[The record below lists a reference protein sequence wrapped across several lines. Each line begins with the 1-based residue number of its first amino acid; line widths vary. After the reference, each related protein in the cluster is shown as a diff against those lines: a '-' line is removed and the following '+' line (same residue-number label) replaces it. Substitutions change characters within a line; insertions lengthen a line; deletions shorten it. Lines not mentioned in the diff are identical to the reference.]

1 MSYCI
6 GMDLGTSAL
15 KMTLVNEEGQ
25 VIETKTKEY
34 PLILSKP
41 GYAEQDPTNW
51 VNALKEGLKEFAR
64 MYSDIKGLV
73 IDGQMHGLVALDK
86 DFDIIRPCILWN
98 DTRSQKQCDVLNQN
112 SDFLLKETGNIAFPG
127 FTLPKIL
134 WMKENEPELYEKIR
148 YVMLPKDYLNFVLT
162 GNLYTDYSDAAGT
175 LALDVKNR
183 CWSEKM
189 IGLIGLDMECFPKIV
204 ETGENLGEMKDEL
217 RKELGFGNKVFI
229 YQGAADNA
237 AAAISNG
244 VIGDGEC
251 SLSLGTSGTIY
262 IASKKYSYCPNGA
275 IHSFLSG
282 NKSYCL
288 LGCMLS
294 AASCLKWFNDN
305 ILENKDYS
313 KYQDE
318 IEEKDLG
325 ENSLYFL
332 PYLMGERSPI
342 NDADA
347 KGAFIG
353 LTMSTS
359 RKEMT
364 QAVLEGVAFA
374 LKDSMAV
381 IEEMGIKVSEACLTG
396 GGSKSSLWREILSAV
411 LNLPL
416 HMLSSSYGP
425 SYGMAVVGL
434 VSMGCFPSLE
444 EFKHSHLQVKETIY
458 PNQELVKKYNE
469 KYQHYKKLYPA
480 LKGLF

>member
-15 KMTLVNEEGQ
+15 KMTLVDEKGR
-25 VIETKTKEY
+25 VVETKTKEY
-34 PLILSKP
+34 PLILPKP
-41 GYAEQDPTNW
+41 GYAEQNPSVW
-51 VNALKEGLKEFAR
+51 VKALKEGLLEFASL
-64 MYSDIKGLV
+64 YSDIEGLV

-86 DFDIIRPCILWN
+86 DFDVIRPCILWN
-98 DTRSQKQCDVLNQN
+98 DTRSQEECDVLNQDT
-112 SDFLLKETGNIAFPG
+112 DFLLKETGNIAFPG

-134 WMKENEPELYEKIR
+134 WMKKNEPELFEKIR
-148 YVMLPKDYLNFVLT
+148 YIMLPKDYLNFVLT

-183 CWSEKM
+183 CWSKKIIEM
-189 IGLIGLDMECFPKIV
+189 TGLDMDCFPRIV
-204 ETGENLGEMKDEL
+204 ETGENLGEMKESL
-217 RKELGFGNKVFI
+217 RKELGFKNRVYI

-244 VIGDGEC
+244 VIDEGEC

-262 IASKKYSYCPNGA
+262 IATKNYSYCQNGA

-282 NKSYCL
+282 NRSYCL

-294 AASCLKWFNDN
+294 AASCLKWFNDS

-318 IEEKDLG
+318 IEEKELG
-325 ENSLYFL
+325 EGSLFFL

-342 NDADA
+342 NDANA

-353 LTMSTS
+353 LSMSTS

-374 LKDSMAV
+374 LKDSMQV
-381 IEEMGIKVSEACLTG
+381 IEQMGIKVSDACLTG
-396 GGSKSSLWREILSAV
+396 GGSKSSLWREILSSV

-425 SYGMAVVGL
+425 SYGMAIVGL
-434 VSMGCFPSLE
+434 VSMHCFSSLE
-444 EFKHSHLQVKETIY
+444 EFKHSQLQVKETIY
-458 PNQELVKKYNE
+458 PDKELVKKYE
-469 KYQHYKKLYPA
+469 AKYERYKKLYPA